1 MTVPLNKRGF
11 NSINAAKIN
20 IKSETTT
27 IKSKKTLQK
36 DIKTCS
42 FR

>member
-27 IKSKKTLQK
+27 IMSRKNVT
-36 DIKTCS
+36 
-42 FR
+42 